1 MRNASAET
9 TVNALLRR
17 NVAKNASV
25 VTRRNVAAVK
35 NASVATIVNA
45 LLRRNVAR
53 NASVVT
59 RRNAAAAARN
69 ANVNISKNL
78 T

>member
-1 MRNASAET
+1 MLQKKLILVKEPIQPAAAINLVAAVTRRNVAAVRNASVET

-17 NVAKNASV
+17 NVAK
-25 VTRRNVAAVK
+25 
-35 NASVATIVNA
+35 
-45 LLRRNVAR
+45 